1 MAVEDIP
8 PRRVRG
14 LGKRLEEIIE
24 STPFYR
30 PSAAEALY
38 GPEPEPAEELAA
50 TDEEEVEPTTLP
62 PPSEVIMV
70 DQAYGSA
77 TIRRGKSKVG
87 MSYAR
92 PDLDTT
98 AYGQG
103 ASRSTRV
110 WAMQWIPT
118 SSGQLIND
126 KRNPNSNLSGYVDPS
141 MYEDVTFG
149 DILVAFA
156 RPSNSQPTS
165 LYVYSHNTL
174 PTWEDFSS
182 ATSLGRGIKLLN
194 GGRPYK
200 GSDGDGYRI
209 MHPRVSDDGWIFSA
223 DRLAMWTSPSKR
235 EVSRSGSVLS
245 VGFLES
251 LDELFGD

>member
-1 MAVEDIP
+1 M
-8 PRRVRG
+8 
-14 LGKRLEEIIE
+14 
-24 STPFYR
+24 YR

-38 GPEPEPAEELAA
+38 GPEPEPAEELEAV
-50 TDEEEVEPTTLP
+50 TDEGELKETALP
-62 PPSEVIMV
+62 PPSDVIMV

-77 TIRRGKSKVG
+77 TIRRSKAKMG

-92 PDLDTT
+92 PDLDST

-103 ASRSTRV
+103 AARSTRV
-110 WAMQWIPT
+110 WAMQWVPT
-118 SSGQLIND
+118 SSGMLID
-126 KRNPNSNLSGYVDPS
+126 NSDNSKGSLSGYVDPS
-141 MYEDVTFG
+141 TYENVTFG

-165 LYVYSHNTL
+165 LYVYNYNTL

-182 ATSLGRGIKLLN
+182 ANSLGRFIKILN
-194 GGRPYK
+194 GGKPYS
-200 GSDGDGYRI
+200 GSDGDKYRAL
-209 MHPRVSDDGWIFSA
+209 HPLVPEDGWIFSA

-245 VGFLES
+245 IGFLES
-251 LDELFGD
+251 LDEEFG